1 MPVEASRQSRRFLW
15 LYALAWAGGAIAYVP
30 LLTILLPIRIT
41 AVAGDENIRWLAY
54 ITFSGAIAASIGNI
68 LFGSLSDRIGSR
80 RGWIATGLALTVGLL
95 LAITLVVAPLAVLGL
110 ILLWQLALNMMLGPL
125 SAWAGDCVPRVQMG
139 LLGGLLAFAPAMG
152 GLAGVLITLPDF
164 AGPNGRIALVG
175 VLVVACVAPVLLFGR
190 PLRVRLAENPETP
203 LSAND
208 KMPDKARRPFVSM
221 WLARLLVQIAEAALF
236 AYLLIYFRSV
246 QPGIGE
252 AFIARLFCVVLV
264 AAVPI
269 ALSAGRWADR
279 AQRPFFP
286 LAIAATLSGCGLVV
300 LALSRD
306 IDWAIAGYILFG
318 LATTVFLSLHGG
330 QTLRV
335 LPTPRHRGRDLGV
348 FNLTNTMP
356 SLIMPWLTLALV
368 PSFGFAGL
376 FALLALLAFSSATIL
391 SLLSRN

>member
-1 MPVEASRQSRRFLW
+1 VPVEASRQSRRFLW